1 MSKDAVEKVRAA
13 QETLNRLMAQAATQP
28 VRPAVPAPAQG
39 PSSILAAAQAAANAL
54 AQKVCAPS
62 VLHRDTWQSHGVCLT
77 LWHIKRDVM
86 YPAKQTGLPARSLM
100 IPLPVKLI

>member
-28 VRPAVPAPAQG
+28 VRPAAPAPAQG

-54 AQKVCAPS
+54 AQKVCARS
-62 VLHRDTWQSHGVCLT
+62 VLYLGSWQTHGVCLT
-77 LWHIKRDVM
+77 LWHTKRWYV
-86 YPAKQTGLPARSLM
+86 PCRINRGCQLAVS
-100 IPLPVKLI
+100 

>member
-54 AQKVCAPS
+54 AQKVRALS
-62 VLHRDTWQSHGVCLT
+62 VLH
-77 LWHIKRDVM
+77 
-86 YPAKQTGLPARSLM
+86 
-100 IPLPVKLI
+100 LIMGRAIVSA